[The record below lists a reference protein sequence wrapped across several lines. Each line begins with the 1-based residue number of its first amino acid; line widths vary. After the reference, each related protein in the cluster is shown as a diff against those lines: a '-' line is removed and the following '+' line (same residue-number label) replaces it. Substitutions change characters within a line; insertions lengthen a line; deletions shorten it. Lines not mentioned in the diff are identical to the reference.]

1 MTHPSASR
9 PSVAII
15 GAGPA
20 GLVTARWL
28 KARGFAPVLFE
39 ASRDLGGQW
48 NPNGLH
54 SATWPGMVTNTSRVM
69 TAFSDLD
76 HPPGT
81 PTYPGREDMHRYLD
95 RYSDRFGL
103 RRAIR
108 FGARVEQLSRA
119 EAGGWEIRSS
129 RGGETRTE
137 RFDRVVV
144 ASGRYLRGTI
154 PQVPGL
160 ETFSGK
166 FGTGHSSQ
174 FSGVARYRDASVLVA
189 GCSISALE
197 IATTLAQAGA
207 QVTISYRR
215 QRYVLPKLIAGVPA
229 EHVLFTR
236 AAALEGARGPAA
248 AAAGL
253 KAQIL
258 QAAGTPEQ
266 YGALEADP
274 DVFAAGITQ
283 CQGFLPAMAEGR
295 IAVRPWIASVSGR
308 SVRFADGREGDF
320 DSLLFGTGF
329 ALSLPWLSPEIA
341 RTVELSAQ
349 GLTLF
354 ADSFHPDLDGLA
366 FVGLYDLVGPYF
378 PVLELQARYIAGCWD
393 TPDLMPSFAEM
404 AEEMAAQQAQGTAPP
419 ARPMNMMALEFA
431 QRAGVE
437 PQIPRRPYL
446 EQALLFGPLSP
457 VSFRIDGPDPL
468 PCAEEMT
475 LAAAQAFG
483 AIRGSGYTPEQARR
497 RAALWAPAEVFR
509 GGPAGEGAPL
519 H

>member
-39 ASRDLGGQW
+39 ASRDLGGHW

-103 RRAIR
+103 RPAIR
-108 FGARVEQLSRA
+108 FGTRVELLAPA
-119 EAGGWEIRSS
+119 EAGGWEIR
-129 RGGETRTE
+129 
-137 RFDRVVV
+137 
-144 ASGRYLRGTI
+144 SGRYLRGTI

-166 FGTGHSSQ
+166 FGTGHSGQ

-283 CQGFLPAMAEGR
+283 CQGFLPAVAEGR

-393 TPDLMPSFAEM
+393 TPELMPAPAEM
-404 AEEMAAQQAQGTAPP
+404 AEGLTAAQP
-419 ARPMNMMALEFA
+419 ARPMNMMALDFA

-437 PQIPRRPYL
+437 PQIPRRPSL

-475 LAAAQAFG
+475 LAAARAFG
-483 AIRGSGYTPEQARR
+483 AVHGPGYTPEQARR
-497 RAALWAPAEVFR
+497 RNALRAPAE
-509 GGPAGEGAPL
+509 PAAATP
-519 H
+519 